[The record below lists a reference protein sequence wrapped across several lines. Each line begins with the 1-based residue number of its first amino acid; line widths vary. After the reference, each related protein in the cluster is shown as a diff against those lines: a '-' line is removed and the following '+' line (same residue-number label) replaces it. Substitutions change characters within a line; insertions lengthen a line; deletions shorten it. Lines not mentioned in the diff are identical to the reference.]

1 MSRWE
6 SRACKRDHVGPGSIS
21 GFTRNKSKEFCSVKQ
36 DASMESRRRNL
47 EREELVDGGWIYFQD
62 GSYSND
68 QLNSTT
74 ATP

>member
-1 MSRWE
+1 
-6 SRACKRDHVGPGSIS
+6 
-21 GFTRNKSKEFCSVKQ
+21 
-36 DASMESRRRNL
+36 MESRRRNL

-74 ATP
+74 ATPLRTSQYACFDTLAEILLRISGL